1 MTTDSGTYD
10 DATQTRRKMAAALLG
25 QTLKP
30 EENVKHWAQGL
41 ANLAKA
47 GIGGYMGYQADQ
59 EAKDERAK
67 GQADLYT
74 ALGLPAPAASAES
87 PGMLSKI
94 GALLSG
100 GGGSAPA
107 IAPEPAAPA
116 GLPSDQASYAPPP
129 APAAPPTTFRPG
141 IAAPP
146 PVAAPGGAPDFSKAI
161 AGIESGGAYDKLGPQ
176 TKTGDRAYG
185 KYQVMGNNVP
195 EWTTQVLGKPMTPD
209 QFLANPDAQEAVFKA
224 KFGDYVQKYG
234 PEGAAK
240 AWFAGEK
247 GMNNP
252 AAKDVLG
259 TTVAGYGQKFTN
271 ALGPQAPSAAPQVAA
286 ALTAPAGAPTD
297 VSAAAKPPAVSTAPG
312 LLSGVPDEK
321 KAQIAQM
328 LTSRNPT
335 VKALGTQL
343 MTQAMAAS
351 DTPKYDFKTA
361 GDNLYRTNAKTG
373 TAEPIRDVGRS
384 VKPMSDE
391 ERKQWKVPEGV
402 AAGIDDNGKPVFSQP
417 SAVNTVSPVVTGI
430 NDRFDAQMK
439 AAQAAPQVISSI
451 HEARRALDSGAITG
465 AGADTR
471 LMLAKVGTMFGLP
484 NEAVA
489 NTETARAA
497 LGNQVLESAKTLG
510 ANPSNADRDY
520 IEKVKGGSIGLDETS
535 MRRLLDMQEKWGRDS
550 VKRANDAGKKLIS
563 TDPEKLGRFAPMLQ
577 TDEPPTYEDYVKNNP
592 AKGAAPAAAPKAAV
606 PQAGEIR
613 DGYRFKG
620 GNPADQKNWEQIS

>member
-10 DATQTRRKMAAALLG
+10 DATQVRRKMAAALLG

-41 ANLAKA
+41 SNLAKA
-47 GIGGYMGYQADQ
+47 GIGGYMGYQANQ
-59 EAKDERAK
+59 EAAAEKAK

-74 ALGLPAPAASAES
+74 ALGLPAPAAPAES
-87 PGMLSKI
+87 PGMFSKI

-100 GGGSAPA
+100 GSPDAPQSAPA
-107 IAPEPAAPA
+107 GPS
-116 GLPSDQASYAPPP
+116 SDQASYPPP
-129 APAAPPTTFRPG
+129 TAPAPPPTTFRPG
-141 IAAPP
+141 IAAP
-146 PVAAPGGAPDFSKAI
+146 AAPDVTAPDFSKAI

-176 TKTGDRAYG
+176 TKTGDRAFG
-185 KYQVMGNNVP
+185 KYQVMGANIP
-195 EWTTQVLGKPMTPD
+195 EWTTQVLGKPMTPE
-209 QFLANPDAQEAVFKA
+209 QFLSNPDAQEAVFKA

-252 AAKDVLG
+252 NAKDVLG
-259 TTVAGYGQKFTN
+259 TTVAGFGQKFTQ
-271 ALGPQAPSAAPQVAA
+271 ALGPQGAPQIAA

-297 VSAAAKPPAVSTAPG
+297 VSAVAKPPAVSTTPG
-312 LLSGVPDEK
+312 ILQGVPDEK
-321 KAQIAQM
+321 KLQIAQ
-328 LTSRNPT
+328 LLNSKNP
-335 VKALGTQL
+335 VAKALGTKL
-343 MTQAMAAS
+343 MEQALAAS
-351 DTPKYDFKTA
+351 DTPKFDFKTA
-361 GDNLYRTNAKTG
+361 GDNLYRTNARTG

-384 VKPMSDE
+384 VKPMSDD

-430 NDRFDAQMK
+430 NERFDAQMK

-465 AGADTR
+465 LAADTR
-471 LMLAKVGTMFGLP
+471 LMWAKAQTLFGLP

-520 IEKVKGGSIGLDETS
+520 IEKVKGGSISLDEAS

-550 VKRANDAGKKLIS
+550 IKRANESGKKLVQ

-577 TDEPPTYEDYVKNNP
+577 VDEPPVYEDYIKNNP
-592 AKGAAPAAAPKAAV
+592 AKAATPAAPAKPAV
-606 PQAGEIR
+606 PQPGTIQ

-620 GNPADQKNWEQIS
+620 GNPADPKSWEQVS